1 MDVSRASR
9 KPSRRVSAGA
19 GHPRLRLFR
28 YGWME
33 RLTVMPPQL
42 FVALW
47 AVLLT
52 IVFCASLGRVGAAA
66 WVGLVLAGLLTWSL
80 FEYVMHRYLFHL
92 ALPTE
97 WGRRFVFLMH
107 GNHHDDP
114 DDPWR
119 SIMPPI
125 VSVTWSG
132 AIWAAMAW
140 ALGGPGTVLFLGF
153 ILGYVVY
160 DAVHFA
166 CHRLPVRGRL
176 MRMLRRHHLRHH
188 HGREEGNY
196 AITAMFWDHVFGTYL
211 SAKKAAGSAPR
222 ADA

>member
-1 MDVSRASR
+1 M
-9 KPSRRVSAGA
+9 
-19 GHPRLRLFR
+19 HPRLRLFR
-28 YGWME
+28 RDWME

-47 AVLLT
+47 VVLLAL
-52 IVFCASLGRVGAAA
+52 VFYASLGQVGPAA
-66 WVGLVLAGLLTWSL
+66 WVGLAAAGLLTWSL

-92 ALPTE
+92 ELPTV
-97 WGRRFVFLMH
+97 WGHRFVFLMH
-107 GNHHDDP
+107 GNHHEDP
-114 DDPWR
+114 NDPWR

-132 AIWAAMAW
+132 AIWAGMAL
-140 ALGGPGTVLFLGF
+140 ALGGAGTVLFLGF
-153 ILGYVVY
+153 ITGYVIY

-176 MRMLRRHHLRHH
+176 MRTLRRHHLRHH
-188 HGREEGNY
+188 HGREDGNY
-196 AITAMFWDHVFGTYL
+196 AITALFWDHVFGTYL
-211 SAKKAAGSAPR
+211 SAKKAAGAHPR